1 MTREIIPILPE
12 APVETARSG
21 NALPLLREIAE
32 HLHHL
37 LETGEASTID
47 LSALPLTP
55 GDLEWLRAELGGGE
69 VSVTLHADGASTL
82 DETAFPG
89 VWWII
94 HRNAQGA
101 VTTQFIE
108 VAFVPELVKSPRA
121 DVAAARAALV
131 LRMAD
136 L

>member
-1 MTREIIPILPE
+1 MTREIIPIRPE
-12 APVETARSG
+12 PAGDAARSG

-32 HLHHL
+32 HLHQL
-37 LETGEASTID
+37 LETGEASAID

-55 GDLEWLRAELGGGE
+55 GDLEWLRAELGEGE
-69 VSVTLHADGASTL
+69 VAITLQADGESTL

-121 DVAAARAALV
+121 DVVAAREALV